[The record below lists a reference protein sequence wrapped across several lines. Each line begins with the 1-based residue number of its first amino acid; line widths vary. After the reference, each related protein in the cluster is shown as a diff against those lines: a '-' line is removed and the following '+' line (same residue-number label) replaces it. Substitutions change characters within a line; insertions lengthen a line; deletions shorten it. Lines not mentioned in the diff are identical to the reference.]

1 MAKKHRHV
9 VNHTFRGGR
18 FEDHGIDL
26 DVLPELLQ
34 YKQLLVE
41 VAKELWRRVNPDRE
55 RLPKNFEDSL
65 LLRFYEVQPNCATI
79 PLERELEDEKIQL
92 WESEDELDDAVELVA
107 RTIDAAGKD
116 EPLPDAFPK
125 HLISLFQGY
134 GKTLRDDEWI
144 EHRPAR
150 WETTVRYDTNVR
162 LRLTR
167 WATAAYEDFIDVIG
181 EVTMARVS
189 RPRMALQLPDGRE
202 VEAPFRPQ
210 DEDAITTALKD
221 HETARLR
228 VIGRGQ
234 FTSEGLVQKIIEIQ
248 DVNLLAGS
256 QPAFDGSVK
265 PIWEEFDEVLSGV
278 PDQALSALP
287 VDGAERHD
295 FYVYGAHEAGA

>member
-1 MAKKHRHV
+1 MAEKHRHV

-26 DVLPELLQ
+26 DVLPDVLR

-41 VAKELWRRVNPDRE
+41 VAKELWRRTNPDRE
-55 RLPKNFEDSL
+55 RLPKKFEDSL
-65 LLRFYEVQPNCATI
+65 SLRFYEVQCNCATI
-79 PLERELEDEKIQL
+79 PLERELDRERIQL
-92 WESEDELDDAVELVA
+92 WESEDELDDAVDLVA
-107 RTIDAAGKD
+107 QTIDAAGKD
-116 EPLPDAFPK
+116 ESLPDAFPK
-125 HLISLFQGY
+125 HLLSLFQEY

-150 WETTVRYDTNVR
+150 RETAVRYDANVR
-162 LRLTR
+162 QRLTR
-167 WATAAYEDFIDVIG
+167 WATAAYEDVIDLVG

-189 RPRMALQLPDGRE
+189 RPRMALQLADGRE
-202 VEAPFRPQ
+202 VEAAFRPQ
-210 DEDAITTALKD
+210 DEAAITTALKQ

-234 FTSEGLVQKIIEIQ
+234 FAVEGLLQKIIEVQ
-248 DVNLLAGS
+248 EVRLLADG
-256 QPAFDGSVK
+256 QPAFDVSAK
-265 PIWEEFDEVLSGV
+265 PIWEEFDEILSGV

-295 FYVYGAHEAGA
+295 FYIYGAHEGGA